1 MAKFCI
7 YCGKALEEGE
17 VCSCRAN
24 AGAEKGVQLQKPQQ
38 SEGGSH
44 PQDVNAGSRQS
55 QPQQSVN
62 DGYQQDQP
70 GGNGYYRQSQ
80 PGGNGYYQQGQPGGN
95 GYYQQSQPGGNGYY
109 QQGQPGGNGYYQQGQ
124 PGGNGYYQQGQP
136 GGNGYYQQGQPGGN
150 GYYQQGQ
157 PGGNGGYQQGRS
169 PEMEWI
175 NHKTQKFVS
184 GTKNM
189 FAEILPVLKAPIT
202 RGRELMRSGSSAV
215 GTEFIIAK
223 CVLVILIMFLAVL
236 KIKSSLGAWGSY
248 IEVPYFKMTVMII
261 ILTVGVDFLEAML
274 MHGITVA
281 FGGVSNI
288 RMMLSLIGVRALYHS
303 IGVAIMGLV
312 SLVSAKVALVA
323 AVIFMMMSAYVEH
336 HLYVSAVE
344 CSEDRKLYAFLVEKI
359 CLAVVCLILGY
370 VFGDIITMVL

>member
-70 GGNGYYRQSQ
+70 GGNGYYQQS
-80 PGGNGYYQQGQPGGN
+80 QPGGN

-109 QQGQPGGNGYYQQGQ
+109 QQS
-124 PGGNGYYQQGQP
+124 QP

-169 PEMEWI
+169 PEMEW
-175 NHKTQKFVS
+175 
-184 GTKNM
+184 
-189 FAEILPVLKAPIT
+189 IT